1 MPTRM
6 SASAVPASL
15 SSIWGNPGE
24 NSGNNKNN
32 GSNGI
37 GPITPIISIIS
48 IISIIPIVPIIP
60 IISIIPIVL
69 GVLRGLLVFAA
80 LEVIVGDTSGCFFDR
95 GVEVAEAIAD

>member
-48 IISIIPIVPIIP
+48 II
-60 IISIIPIVL
+60 PIVL

-80 LEVIVGDTSGCFFDR
+80 LEVIVGDTSGCSFDR

>member
-48 IISIIPIVPIIP
+48 II
-60 IISIIPIVL
+60 PIVL
-69 GVLRGLLVFAA
+69 GVLRGLLVLAA
-80 LEVIVGDTSGCFFDR
+80 LEVIVGDTSGCFLDR

>member
-24 NSGNNKNN
+24 NNGNNKNN

-48 IISIIPIVPIIP
+48 II
-60 IISIIPIVL
+60 PIVL
-69 GVLRGLLVFAA
+69 GVFRGLLVFAA

>member
-15 SSIWGNPGE
+15 SSIWGNPVE

-37 GPITPIISIIS
+37 GPI
-48 IISIIPIVPIIP
+48 
-60 IISIIPIVL
+60 ISIIPIVL
-69 GVLRGLLVFAA
+69 SVLRGLLVFAA

>member
-32 GSNGI
+32 GSNDI

-48 IISIIPIVPIIP
+48 IIS
-60 IISIIPIVL
+60 IVL

>member
-24 NSGNNKNN
+24 NSGNNKDSGNNKNN
-32 GSNGI
+32 GSSGI

-48 IISIIPIVPIIP
+48 

>member
-24 NSGNNKNN
+24 NSGNNKDSGNNKNN
-32 GSNGI
+32 GSSGI

-48 IISIIPIVPIIP
+48 IISIIP
-60 IISIIPIVL
+60 IIPIVL

>member
-1 MPTRM
+1 M
-6 SASAVPASL
+6 SASAVPALL
-15 SSIWGNPGE
+15 SSIWGNPVE

-37 GPITPIISIIS
+37 VPITPIIL
-48 IISIIPIVPIIP
+48 IIPIFL
-60 IISIIPIVL
+60 IIPIVL
-69 GVLRGLLVFAA
+69 SVLRGLLVFAA

>member
-1 MPTRM
+1 M

-37 GPITPIISIIS
+37 GPITP

>member
-15 SSIWGNPGE
+15 SSIWGNPVE
-24 NSGNNKNN
+24 NNGNNKNN

-37 GPITPIISIIS
+37 VPITPIIL
-48 IISIIPIVPIIP
+48 
-60 IISIIPIVL
+60 IIPIVL
-69 GVLRGLLVFAA
+69 SVLRGLLVFAA

>member
-24 NSGNNKNN
+24 NSGNNKDSGNNRNN
-32 GSNGI
+32 GSSGI
-37 GPITPIISIIS
+37 GPITPIIS
-48 IISIIPIVPIIP
+48 

>member
-15 SSIWGNPGE
+15 SSIWGNPVE

-37 GPITPIISIIS
+37 GPITPIISII
-48 IISIIPIVPIIP
+48 
-60 IISIIPIVL
+60 PIVL
-69 GVLRGLLVFAA
+69 SVLRGLLVFAA

>member
-37 GPITPIISIIS
+37 GPITPIISII
-48 IISIIPIVPIIP
+48 
-60 IISIIPIVL
+60 PIVL

>member
-48 IISIIPIVPIIP
+48 IISI
-60 IISIIPIVL
+60 VL

-95 GVEVAEAIAD
+95 GVEVA

>member
-48 IISIIPIVPIIP
+48 IISI
-60 IISIIPIVL
+60 VL
-69 GVLRGLLVFAA
+69 DVLRGLLVFAA

>member
-24 NSGNNKNN
+24 NSGNNKDSGNNKNN

-37 GPITPIISIIS
+37 GPITPIIS
-48 IISIIPIVPIIP
+48 

>member
-32 GSNGI
+32 GSSGI
-37 GPITPIISIIS
+37 GPITPIIS
-48 IISIIPIVPIIP
+48 

>member
-6 SASAVPASL
+6 SALAVPASL
-15 SSIWGNPGE
+15 SSIWGNPVE
-24 NSGNNKNN
+24 NNGNNKNN

-37 GPITPIISIIS
+37 GPITR
-48 IISIIPIVPIIP
+48 

-69 GVLRGLLVFAA
+69 SVLRGLLVFAA

>member
-24 NSGNNKNN
+24 NSGNNKDSGNNKNN
-32 GSNGI
+32 GSSGI
-37 GPITPIISIIS
+37 GPITPIISIM
-48 IISIIPIVPIIP
+48 SIIP
-60 IISIIPIVL
+60 IIPIVL

>member
-15 SSIWGNPGE
+15 SSIWGNPVE
-24 NSGNNKNN
+24 NNGNNKNN

-37 GPITPIISIIS
+37 GPIT
-48 IISIIPIVPIIP
+48 P

>member
-24 NSGNNKNN
+24 NSGNNKDSGNNKNN

-37 GPITPIISIIS
+37 GLITPIIS
-48 IISIIPIVPIIP
+48 

>member
-15 SSIWGNPGE
+15 SSIWGNPVE
-24 NSGNNKNN
+24 NNGNNKNN

-37 GPITPIISIIS
+37 GPITPIISII
-48 IISIIPIVPIIP
+48 
-60 IISIIPIVL
+60 PIVL
-69 GVLRGLLVFAA
+69 SVLRGLLVFAV

>member
-15 SSIWGNPGE
+15 SSIWGNPVE
-24 NSGNNKNN
+24 NSGNNKNNKNN

-37 GPITPIISIIS
+37 GPITPIISII
-48 IISIIPIVPIIP
+48 
-60 IISIIPIVL
+60 PIVL
-69 GVLRGLLVFAA
+69 SVLRGLLVFAA

>member
-24 NSGNNKNN
+24 NSGNNKDSGNNKNN

-48 IISIIPIVPIIP
+48 IIS
-60 IISIIPIVL
+60 IVL

>member
-6 SASAVPASL
+6 SASVVPASL
-15 SSIWGNPGE
+15 SSIWGNPVE

-37 GPITPIISIIS
+37 GPITPIISII
-48 IISIIPIVPIIP
+48 
-60 IISIIPIVL
+60 PIVL
-69 GVLRGLLVFAA
+69 SVLRGLLVFAA

>member
-48 IISIIPIVPIIP
+48 II
-60 IISIIPIVL
+60 PIVL
-69 GVLRGLLVFAA
+69 GVFRGLLVFAA

>member
-37 GPITPIISIIS
+37 GPITPIISII
-48 IISIIPIVPIIP
+48 
-60 IISIIPIVL
+60 PIVL
-69 GVLRGLLVFAA
+69 SVLRGLLVFAA

>member
-15 SSIWGNPGE
+15 SSIWGNPVE
-24 NSGNNKNN
+24 NSGNNKNNKNN

-37 GPITPIISIIS
+37 GPITPIISII
-48 IISIIPIVPIIP
+48 P
-60 IISIIPIVL
+60 IISIVL
-69 GVLRGLLVFAA
+69 SVLRGLLVFAA

>member
-1 MPTRM
+1 MRM

-37 GPITPIISIIS
+37 APITPIISIIS
-48 IISIIPIVPIIP
+48 II
-60 IISIIPIVL
+60 PIVL
-69 GVLRGLLVFAA
+69 GVFRGLLVFAA

>member
-37 GPITPIISIIS
+37 GLITPIISIIS
-48 IISIIPIVPIIP
+48 I
-60 IISIIPIVL
+60 VL
-69 GVLRGLLVFAA
+69 SVLRGLLVFAA

>member
-37 GPITPIISIIS
+37 GLITPIIS
-48 IISIIPIVPIIP
+48 

>member
-6 SASAVPASL
+6 SALAVPASL

-48 IISIIPIVPIIP
+48 IISI
-60 IISIIPIVL
+60 VL

>member
-1 MPTRM
+1 MRM

-32 GSNGI
+32 GSSGI

-48 IISIIPIVPIIP
+48 IIP
-60 IISIIPIVL
+60 IIPIVL

>member
-24 NSGNNKNN
+24 NSGNNKDSGNNKNN
-32 GSNGI
+32 GSSGI
-37 GPITPIISIIS
+37 GPITPIIS
-48 IISIIPIVPIIP
+48 

>member
-15 SSIWGNPGE
+15 SSIWGNPVE

-48 IISIIPIVPIIP
+48 I
-60 IISIIPIVL
+60 VL
-69 GVLRGLLVFAA
+69 SVLRGLLVFAA

>member
-15 SSIWGNPGE
+15 SSIWGNPVE

-37 GPITPIISIIS
+37 GPITPI
-48 IISIIPIVPIIP
+48 V
-60 IISIIPIVL
+60 SIIPIVL
-69 GVLRGLLVFAA
+69 SVLRGLLVFAA

>member
-1 MPTRM
+1 M

-48 IISIIPIVPIIP
+48 IISI
-60 IISIIPIVL
+60 VL

>member
-15 SSIWGNPGE
+15 LSIWGNPGE
-24 NSGNNKNN
+24 NNGNNKNN

-48 IISIIPIVPIIP
+48 II
-60 IISIIPIVL
+60 PIVL
-69 GVLRGLLVFAA
+69 SVLRGLLVFAA

>member
-1 MPTRM
+1 MRM

-37 GPITPIISIIS
+37 APITPIISIIS
-48 IISIIPIVPIIP
+48 II
-60 IISIIPIVL
+60 PIVL
-69 GVLRGLLVFAA
+69 GVFRGLLVFAA

-95 GVEVAEAIAD
+95 GVEVAEAIAV